1 MKSFVAFLWKRH
13 RARETSSP
21 SPPFSITRYP
31 QRRHSSFYYCRVIF
45 RPCALALLRLAD
57 QLTSGR
63 LWNISRFKLAAR
75 EIDAR
80 KVNEIV
86 EGRRMYHRWWRCSR
100 FEVFLPCNLF
110 FASIPLRSHA
120 NERRKAWRIDFD
132 PGIIW
137 ELEEDMNVDE
147 TEFIDY
153 RFFISLIVKDN
164 VNSIRANEQRKA
176 LISRRW
182 YLRRMWA
189 CQLVSLWSWRIRST
203 DANERREASKIEFVN
218 RRRMFSSKESS
229 FE

>member
-45 RPCALALLRLAD
+45 RPCALAPLRLAD

-75 EIDAR
+75 EIDAI

-110 FASIPLRSHA
+110 FASIPFALPCKWTKESLEDRLRS
-120 NERRKAWRIDFD
+120 R
-132 PGIIW
+132 
-137 ELEEDMNVDE
+137 
-147 TEFIDY
+147 Y
-153 RFFISLIVKDN
+153 
-164 VNSIRANEQRKA
+164 
-176 LISRRW
+176 
-182 YLRRMWA
+182 YLR
-189 CQLVSLWSWRIRST
+189 IEGGY
-203 DANERREASKIEFVN
+203 ERWWEGIYRL
-218 RRRMFSSKESS
+218 S
-229 FE
+229 FLYFFDCEG